1 TTGHWFGKK
10 WDDQDPVV
18 ENLLVT
24 LEDFFKD
31 LKAWISSS
39 FFYAKV
45 VRQALDRVVWPGLMD
60 DASVKRSKLL
70 KDLMVATKRLVP
82 ALSSSSQGTMSQG
95 GKATTTKQTKPKKAT
110 FFKKPKGKADD
121 KAQPITTTTDAA
133 AAGDFEAVERG
144 AKAAKTL
151 KELATVVQADL
162 DDKQGRGWHV
172 VAGKDFAVDIR
183 YATVMESDMLAP
195 FESEVLSVCQRLAVT
210 PDDSDVLC
218 STLKNWL
225 TQQYGHTWHVVV
237 STGSRDL
244 VGAVHANPGTLLD
257 VVFAKALSSQTNK
270 NPQHQ
275 QHVRFLV
282 YQHGG
287 FEASLDL
294 ITLLHRVCL
303 VLAAMAG
310 ALFLFYRLSY

>member
-1 TTGHWFGKK
+1 
-10 WDDQDPVV
+10 
-18 ENLLVT
+18 
-24 LEDFFKD
+24 
-31 LKAWISSS
+31 
-39 FFYAKV
+39 
-45 VRQALDRVVWPGLMD
+45 MD

-82 ALSSSSQGTMSQG
+82 ASSSSQGTMSQG

-110 FFKKPKGKADD
+110 FFKKPKDKADD
-121 KAQPITTTTDAA
+121 KAQPITMTTDAA
-133 AAGDFEAVERG
+133 ATSDFEAVERG

-183 YATVMESDMLAP
+183 Y
-195 FESEVLSVCQRLAVT
+195 
-210 PDDSDVLC
+210 
-218 STLKNWL
+218 NWL

-257 VVFAKALSSQTNK
+257 VVFAKALSTVSQTKK

-310 ALFLFYRLSY
+310 ALFLFYRLSYRPECIENDTTCTDSDHVKAIAGDFGQFVATIVVVVLIGTASLLRVSRNAIRQKVKHV